1 MNSSDLQ
8 QNSSLAQQSS
18 RASILIAEN
27 DSAAVRTILKA
38 SALKGIIATVA
49 ADAAESLRLCEYGR
63 FDLVFIGDSLCG
75 RDSRLLE
82 KIKIANPEMPV
93 ILLTDHNNDSPNET
107 IQNIVELIRAG
118 ITNVI
123 LKPVEN
129 TAIIKLF
136 ETLIP
141 NKPVTDIAGWA
152 DSENNIYSIIG
163 SSSELLKAV
172 ELARKTAASS
182 VPILL
187 AGESGTGKELFARL
201 IHRFSKRAA
210 RPYITVN
217 CAALNDAL
225 LESELFGHEKGSF
238 TGAFTQRK
246 GRFEMADGGTILL
259 DEISETP
266 LGFQAKLLRVL
277 EQQDFQRV
285 GGNENIKVN
294 TRLICTTNKDLLAFV
309 REGKFRLDL
318 YYRICGVKLVLPPLR
333 ERKDDMHDLVWHFVN
348 LYSHQANRRITR
360 LDPAMMEDF
369 CRFNWPGNIRQL
381 RNVVRMLLLLG
392 QGQTLSLVNIPWLFE
407 EPFADNTGTLNS
419 SHQITGMGKMPLEHI
434 EQFAIM
440 ETLRQNDNNQT
451 QAARILGISD
461 RTLREKVKK
470 YKRHEML
477 QNA

>member
-1 MNSSDLQ
+1 MNNSDLQ
-8 QNSSLAQQSS
+8 QNSYPAQQNSK
-18 RASILIAEN
+18 ASLLIAEN

-38 SALKGIIATVA
+38 SAMKGLLATVA
-49 ADAAESLRLCEYGR
+49 TDVAEALRLSEYGR
-63 FDLVFIGDSLCG
+63 FDLVFIGEGFCSGNL
-75 RDSRLLE
+75 RLLE

-93 ILLTDHNNDSPNET
+93 ILLADCKNDNLNET
-107 IQNIVELIRAG
+107 IQNIVELIQAG

-136 ETLIP
+136 ETLVP
-141 NKPVTDIAGWA
+141 NRPVTNIAGCP

-182 VPILL
+182 VPVLL

-201 IHRFSKRAA
+201 IHRFSNRTT
-210 RPYITVN
+210 RPYVTVN
-217 CAALNDAL
+217 CAALNDAP
-225 LESELFGHEKGSF
+225 LESELFGHEKGAF

-246 GRFEMADGGTILL
+246 GRFEMANGGTILL

-266 LGFQAKLLRVL
+266 LSFQAKLLRVL

-294 TRLICTTNKDLLAFV
+294 VRLICTTNRDLLALV
-309 REGKFRLDL
+309 RERKFRLDL
-318 YYRICGVKLVLPPLR
+318 YYRICGVKLVLPPLK

-348 LYSHQANRRITR
+348 LYSHQTNRRISR
-360 LDPAMMEDF
+360 LDPAMLEDF

-381 RNVVRMLLLLG
+381 RNVVRMLLVLG
-392 QGQTLSLVNIPWLFE
+392 QGQTLSIVNIPWLLE
-407 EPFADNTGTLNS
+407 EPSVDDDTSNPGS
-419 SHQITGMGKMPLEHI
+419 QITGLGKMPLEHI
-434 EQFAIM
+434 EQCAIL

-451 QAARILGISD
+451 QAARVLGISD

-470 YKRHEML
+470 YKTHEIL

>member
-1 MNSSDLQ
+1 MNNSDL
-8 QNSSLAQQSS
+8 QQSS

-27 DSAAVRTILKA
+27 DSAAIRTILKA
-38 SALKGIIATVA
+38 SALKGLIATVA
-49 ADAAESLRLCEYGR
+49 TDVAEALRMCEYGR
-63 FDLVFIGDSLCG
+63 FDLVFIGDSFCG
-75 RDSRLLE
+75 RDLKLLE

-93 ILLTDHNNDSPNET
+93 ILLTDCKDDCLNET
-107 IQNIVELIRAG
+107 IQNIVELIHFG

-129 TAIIKLF
+129 AAIIKLF
-136 ETLIP
+136 ETLVP
-141 NKPVTDIAGWA
+141 NRPVTDIAA
-152 DSENNIYSIIG
+152 CPDSENNIYSIIG

-172 ELARKTAASS
+172 ELARKTAATS
-182 VPILL
+182 VPVLL

-201 IHRFSKRAA
+201 IHRFSKRAM

-238 TGAFTQRK
+238 TGAFMQRK
-246 GRFEMADGGTILL
+246 GRFEMADSGTILL

-266 LGFQAKLLRVL
+266 LSFQAKLLRVL

-285 GGNENIKVN
+285 GGNESIKVN
-294 TRLICTTNKDLLAFV
+294 VRLICTTNKDLLALV
-309 REGKFRLDL
+309 RKNKFRLDL

-333 ERKDDMHDLVWHFVN
+333 QRRDDMHDLVWHFVN
-348 LYSHQANRRITR
+348 LYSHQTNRRITR
-360 LDPAMMEDF
+360 LDSAMMEDF
-369 CRFNWPGNIRQL
+369 CRFDWPGNIRQL

-392 QGQTLSLVNIPWLFE
+392 QGQTLSMVNIPWLFE

-419 SHQITGMGKMPLEHI
+419 DSQITGLGKMPLEHI
-434 EQFAIM
+434 EQCAIM
-440 ETLRQNDNNQT
+440 ETLRQHDNNQT
-451 QAARILGISD
+451 QAAKILGISD
-461 RTLREKVKK
+461 RTLRDKMKK
-470 YKRHEML
+470 YKQHKIL